1 MVQVTDGLGEP
12 YRRLYPCRLT
22 AFRKHPAKTAGGG
35 GQAASLAGLGFQF
48 QGRS

>member
-1 MVQVTDGLGEP
+1 MMG
-12 YRRLYPCRLT
+12 
-22 AFRKHPAKTAGGG
+22 KHPAKTAGGG